1 MVTLAH
7 LISIIHLH
15 PPRCCFFFLISF
27 LLLQKHLLLHAH
39 TQATA
44 HTANTYI
51 ENTPKAFSV
60 CDAATGA
67 RTGCKQQGVWKRRGR
82 CVGRPYAFHQGL
94 MKTHAHTLNHTQYC
108 HIKKKINK
116 TKQNKINK
124 NYLSVT
130 FFCFPLYSSLTYPA
144 MQKIL
149 CGLKSVHNKWQL
161 SSYSKSVYYK
171 ESIYLLILVFKPE
184 LLDEADTV
192 PSCGECGICLLGTLF
207 IQSCL

>member
-1 MVTLAH
+1 MGSNYNRCIRVAVLFLSSIVVYMQLVQHRATKGLTSLLIFLQISLFLVKVLIIKPIYTCFSEHVVTLAH
-7 LISIIHLH
+7 LISIIHL
-15 PPRCCFFFLISF
+15 PPPVVFFFFLNLFSS
-27 LLLQKHLLLHAH
+27 LTKTPALARTH
-39 TQATA
+39 TRTA

-116 TKQNKINK
+116 KK
-124 NYLSVT
+124 
-130 FFCFPLYSSLTYPA
+130 
-144 MQKIL
+144 
-149 CGLKSVHNKWQL
+149 
-161 SSYSKSVYYK
+161 
-171 ESIYLLILVFKPE
+171 
-184 LLDEADTV
+184 
-192 PSCGECGICLLGTLF
+192 
-207 IQSCL
+207 

>member
-1 MVTLAH
+1 MFFSNLFSSLTKTPALA
-7 LISIIHLH
+7 
-15 PPRCCFFFLISF
+15 RT
-27 LLLQKHLLLHAH
+27 H
-39 TQATA
+39 TRTA

-116 TKQNKINK
+116 KKINK

-130 FFCFPLYSSLTYPA
+130 FFCFPLYSSLTYPS

-149 CGLKSVHNKWQL
+149 CGLKSVHTKWQL

-184 LLDEADTV
+184 LLDKADTV